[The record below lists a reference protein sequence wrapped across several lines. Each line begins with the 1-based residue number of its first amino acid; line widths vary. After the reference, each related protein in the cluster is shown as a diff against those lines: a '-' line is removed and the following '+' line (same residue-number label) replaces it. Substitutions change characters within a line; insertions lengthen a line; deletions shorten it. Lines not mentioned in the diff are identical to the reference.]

1 MAVKA
6 GKAARF
12 RDIILPGV
20 IGVREVLL
28 RIPDEMHEALGVRR
42 ELAKEIMKRL
52 AVSLYAERRIS
63 LGKAVEFSGLG
74 YSAFLEALAD
84 FGVNLDYDEQDLMDD
99 LETLGRL
106 RRGGG

>member
-1 MAVKA
+1 MVVEA
-6 GKAARF
+6 GKAVRF
-12 RDIILPGV
+12 RDIILPG
-20 IGVREVLL
+20 GESVREVVLQ
-28 RIPDEMHEALGVRR
+28 IPDEMHEALGVRR

-74 YSAFLEALAD
+74 YSGFLEALAD
-84 FGVNLDYDEQDLMDD
+84 FGVTLDYEEQDLMED